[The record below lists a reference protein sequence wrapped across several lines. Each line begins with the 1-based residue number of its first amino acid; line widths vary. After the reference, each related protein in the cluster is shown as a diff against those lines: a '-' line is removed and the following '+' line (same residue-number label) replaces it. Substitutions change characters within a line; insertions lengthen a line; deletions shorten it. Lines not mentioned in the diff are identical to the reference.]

1 MPTPGD
7 AGNPRP
13 STPPAAKRA
22 EPIIEVRGASFGYA
36 DRVVV
41 ADVDLTVTPGETL
54 AIVGGNG
61 CGKSTLVRGLLGL
74 NDQLGGE
81 VLLFGEP
88 AQRFRRRHLLGYVPQ
103 RHTLSSTAAATVTEV
118 VAAGRLPHHGL
129 FSRLRAHDR
138 EIIAHSLE
146 LVGMAPA
153 ARAEVGTLS
162 GGQQR
167 RVLIARALAGEPQ
180 ALLMDEPTAGVDA
193 ANQRVLAEVFDRLA
207 RRGTTL
213 LVVTHDI
220 EPMAGAL
227 HRVVAMSAGTITYDG
242 PLEPFLADP
251 ALRAT
256 GHAHHHDAPRA
267 DSPLGFDHLPAPR
280 RRGHHDADH

>member
-1 MPTPGD
+1 MEAGRPAPG
-7 AGNPRP
+7 
-13 STPPAAKRA
+13 PPAV
-22 EPIIEVRGASFGYA
+22 PIIEVRGASFGYA
-36 DRVVV
+36 NRVVV
-41 ADVDLTVTPGETL
+41 ADISLTVTTGEAL

-61 CGKSTLVRGLLGL
+61 SGKSTLVRGLLGL
-74 NDQLGGE
+74 NDQLGGQ

-88 AQRFRRRHLLGYVPQ
+88 ANRFDRRYLLGYVPQ
-103 RHTLSSTAAATVTEV
+103 RHTLSSTAAATVFEV
-118 VAAGRLPHHGL
+118 VATGRLPHHGL
-129 FSRLRAHDR
+129 FSRLGRHDR
-138 EIIAHSLE
+138 DVIERSLE
-146 LVGMAPA
+146 VVGLTRA
-153 ARAEVGTLS
+153 ARAEVDTLS

-193 ANQRVLAEVFDRLA
+193 ANQWALAEVFDRLA

-227 HRVVAMSAGTITYDG
+227 HRVVAMNAGTITYDG
-242 PLEPFLADP
+242 RLEPFLADP

-256 GHAHHHDAPRA
+256 GHGHHHDAPRPR
-267 DSPLGFDHLPAPR
+267 STLGFDHLSAPR
-280 RRGHHDADH
+280 RPDRHDDC

>member
-1 MPTPGD
+1 MKSPED
-7 AGNPRP
+7 ADDAPPR
-13 STPPAAKRA
+13 AAASRA
-22 EPIIEVRGASFGYA
+22 ERIIEVRGASFGYA
-36 DRVVV
+36 DRAVVTG
-41 ADVDLTVTPGETL
+41 VDLTVTAGETL

-61 CGKSTLVRGLLGL
+61 CGKSTLVRGVLGL
-74 NDQLGGE
+74 NAQFGGE

-88 AQRFRRRHLLGYVPQ
+88 ANRFRRRYLLGYVPQ
-103 RHTLSSTAAATVTEV
+103 RHTLSATAAATVTEV

-129 FSRLRAHDR
+129 FSRLRAKDR
-138 EIIAHSLE
+138 EVIAHSLD
-146 LVGMAPA
+146 LVGLADA

-167 RVLIARALAGEPQ
+167 RVLIARALAGEPR

-193 ANQRVLAEVFDRLA
+193 ANQWVLAEVFDRLA

-220 EPMAGAL
+220 EPMAGVL
-227 HRVVAMSAGTITYDG
+227 HRVIAMSAGTIAYDG

-251 ALRAT
+251 ALRGT
-256 GHAHHHDAPRA
+256 GHAHHDEGPRRY
-267 DSPLGFDHLPAPR
+267 SPLGFGDLTAPR
-280 RRGHHDADH
+280 RRGRR